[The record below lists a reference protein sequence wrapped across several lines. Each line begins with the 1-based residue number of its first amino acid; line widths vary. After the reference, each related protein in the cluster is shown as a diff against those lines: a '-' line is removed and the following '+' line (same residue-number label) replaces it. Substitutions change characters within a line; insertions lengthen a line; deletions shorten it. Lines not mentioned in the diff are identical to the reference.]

1 MLSLFLAG
9 RIKNVL
15 SDLTERVLETCT
27 WLPLDLIPYTFS
39 FADVAL
45 CPVSV
50 INYSCE
56 YDCAEP
62 FEFF

>member
-1 MLSLFLAG
+1 M
-9 RIKNVL
+9 L

-27 WLPLDLIPYTFS
+27 WLPLDLIPYAFS